1 MPLRTIALITAFSPG
16 QSPPPVSTP
25 SRTDWTITSVI
36 RILGLA
42 KSVSVLVLAWT
53 LLLAG
58 CLSTTDR
65 KEGSRI
71 SGDTVTVYSSLPR
84 HGVSAPAAAAVT
96 AGERLAVAEADHRA
110 GGGPGRAG
118 RGPT

>member
-65 KEGSRI
+65 EEGSRI

-84 HGVSAPAAAAVT
+84 HGVSAPPAAALP
-96 AGERLAVAEADHRA
+96 AGERPGPA
-110 GGGPGRAG
+110 GAAP
-118 RGPT
+118 P